1 MFAFSSLS
9 FVTAVSVVVSVE
21 DDNGDDEDD
30 EDDEDD
36 SVVGIS
42 PSSNDE
48 DALFVSVLVV
58 LFLPETN
65 EFISL
70 RLFLLLLFVIVVVVL
85 PRSDPPPPTKNDDVN
100 DFEEV
105 TPQQHLCL

>member
-1 MFAFSSLS
+1 MFAFSSSFS
-9 FVTAVSVVVSVE
+9 FVTAFVSVVVSVE
-21 DDNGDDEDD
+21 DDSGDD

-48 DALFVSVLVV
+48 VALFVSVLVV

-105 TPQQHLCL
+105 TPQQHRCL